1 MRTSERSPDLPS
13 AEEPEAAS
21 LETPEAASAKG
32 EPTTAEVAPEPV
44 APRKPR
50 KARKPR
56 RGLRSWFVDRSVR
69 TKILSCIL
77 MLGVAATGTGVYAF
91 ISLGKVA
98 DRSAELATV
107 QREVV
112 ARVAQVTEAEVRAQL
127 LVAQIAAA
135 DVSLSASLK
144 GEQDKNDAAMNAAM
158 KGLEAGGGGTYE
170 VWQSFKDDYAT
181 WLGVRDTELVPAGLS
196 GNLDRYNLLLET
208 RSQALTMAFEAS
220 LADLRVDITQYFDA
234 VAAEGQAEAQTAKLI
249 LVASLAVGL
258 VLSIVLGSLTASW
271 IRRSAAS
278 VQKSLEAMAEG
289 DFTVTSHVASRD
301 EIGKMASALG
311 VAQESV
317 RGALTEVARTAQAV
331 AAATEELSAAT
342 VQVAAGSQETS
353 ERAGVVASASAQ
365 VNRNVQA
372 VASGSEQMGSSIREI
387 AQNANEAAKVASA
400 ATGVAEWTNAQVAKL
415 GTSSQEIG
423 NVVKVITSIAAQ
435 TNLLALN
442 ATIEAA
448 RAGSAGKGFAVV
460 AGEVKELASE
470 TARAT
475 EDIARRVEA
484 IQVDTSSA
492 VGAIAEIAQV
502 IANIND
508 YQLTIASAV
517 EEQTATTNEMSRGVG
532 EAAAGSEEISSTIA
546 GVAAAAESNA
556 VVVSQ
561 MGTAVEELA
570 RMSADLHARV
580 ETFRY

>member
-1 MRTSERSPDLPS
+1 MSTSATSPDTPQ
-13 AEEPEAAS
+13 AS
-21 LETPEAASAKG
+21 
-32 EPTTAEVAPEPV
+32 
-44 APRKPR
+44 
-50 KARKPR
+50 R
-56 RGLRSWFVDRSVR
+56 RGMRSWFVDRSVR

-77 MLGVAATGTGVYAF
+77 LLGAAAAGTGVFAF
-91 ISLGKVA
+91 VSLGKVA

-112 ARVAQVTEAEVRAQL
+112 ARVAQVAEGEVRAQL

-135 DVSLSASLK
+135 DVSLAASLK

-158 KGLEAGGGGTYE
+158 KGFEAKGGANYD
-170 VWQSFKDDYAT
+170 VWQVFRDDYAT
-181 WLGVRDTELVPAGLS
+181 WLGVRDTELVPAGLA
-196 GNLDRYNLLLET
+196 NDLAKYNMLLET

-220 LADLRVDITQYFDA
+220 LADLQMDITWYFDD
-234 VAAEGQAEAQTAKLI
+234 VAAQGQAEARTAKVI
-249 LVASLAVGL
+249 LVVSLAVGL
-258 VLSIVLGSLTASW
+258 ALSIVLGTLTAGW

-278 VQKSLEAMAEG
+278 VQASLEAMADG
-289 DFTVTSHVASRD
+289 DFTVRSPVSSRD
-301 EIGKMASALG
+301 EIGRMASALR
-311 VAQESV
+311 VAQDSV

-353 ERAGVVASASAQ
+353 ERAGVVAAASAQ
-365 VNRNVQA
+365 VSRNVQA
-372 VASGSEQMGSSIREI
+372 VAAGSEQMGASIREI

-400 ATGVAEWTNAQVAKL
+400 ATGVAESTNDQVAKL
-415 GTSSQEIG
+415 GTSSQQIG
-423 NVVKVITSIAAQ
+423 NVVKVITSIAEQ

-448 RAGSAGKGFAVV
+448 RAGAAGKGFAVV

-484 IQVDTSSA
+484 IQVDTSTA

-502 IANIND
+502 IATIND
-508 YQLTIASAV
+508 FQLTIASAV

-532 EAAAGSEEISSTIA
+532 EAAAGSEEISATIS
-546 GVAAAAESNA
+546 GVASAAESNA
-556 VVVSQ
+556 VVVGQ
-561 MGTAVEELA
+561 MRAAVEELA

-580 ETFRY
+580 ETFTY